1 MDAREKQWDARN
13 KQWKKVVWVCLIVF
27 AAGSVLNTLTEDL
40 YIAAYV
46 SLVGKDGALILG
58 TLTHICFL
66 IPAFIVFRKL
76 SPPRKMRPKEKTN
89 NRATS

>member
-1 MDAREKQWDARN
+1 MEKGGLGMPYCFCRWQR
-13 KQWKKVVWVCLIVF
+13 
-27 AAGSVLNTLTEDL
+27 SNTLTEDL

-46 SLVGKDGALILG
+46 SLVGKDSALILG

-76 SPPRKMRPKEKTN
+76 SPPRKMHSKKNKPRHE
-89 NRATS
+89 

>member
-1 MDAREKQWDARN
+1 MDARKKQWDARN

-27 AAGSVLNTLTEDL
+27 AAGSVLNTLAEDL
-40 YIAAYV
+40 YLAAYV

-66 IPAFIVFRKL
+66 IPG
-76 SPPRKMRPKEKTN
+76 SGNSDCDPEKRFTL
-89 NRATS
+89 RRVHGQA